1 MAWAKDQGWGLVWSG
16 TVLCF
21 LSVLGGLVIFVPG
34 CGHKT
39 SVRPPSL
46 VAPEP
51 IGDLA
56 LKIED
61 HGVRLNWTR
70 PQRYMD
76 GSEMDDLGAFV
87 VLRATWDGDVARPFS
102 RIALIPVEDRD
113 RFRQAKK
120 INYTD
125 EPLSA
130 GILYRY
136 RVRAVTLDGYL
147 GNLSNTVELVWQD
160 GA

>member
-1 MAWAKDQGWGLVWSG
+1 MTRVGDRERGLVWSG
-16 TVLCF
+16 AVLSFMC
-21 LSVLGGLVIFVPG
+21 VLGGMVILVSG

-61 HGVRLNWTR
+61 HGVTLNWTR

-87 VLRATWDGDVARPFS
+87 VLRAVRDEDAAQPFT
-102 RIALIPVEDRD
+102 RIALILVEDRD
-113 RFRQAKK
+113 RFRQVKK
-120 INYTD
+120 FNYTD

>member
-1 MAWAKDQGWGLVWSG
+1 MAWAEDRGWGLVGRG
-16 TVLCF
+16 TVLSF
-21 LSVLGGLVIFVPG
+21 LCVLGGMMIFVSG

-39 SVRPPSL
+39 LVRPSSL

-56 LKIED
+56 LKIKD
-61 HGVRLNWTR
+61 HGVTLNWTR
-70 PQRYMD
+70 PERYMD
-76 GSEMDDLGAFV
+76 GSEMDDLGGFV
-87 VLRATWDGDVARPFS
+87 VLRATRDGDVAQPFS

-120 INYTD
+120 FNYTD
-125 EPLSA
+125 KPLSA

-160 GA
+160 GG

>member
-1 MAWAKDQGWGLVWSG
+1 MAWAKDRGWGLVWSG

-21 LSVLGGLVIFVPG
+21 ICALGGMAILLSG
-34 CGHKT
+34 CGRKT

-61 HGVRLNWTR
+61 HGVALNWTR

-76 GSEMDDLGAFV
+76 GSEMDDLGGFV
-87 VLRATWDGDVARPFS
+87 VLRATRHGDAVQPFS

-120 INYTD
+120 FNYTD

-147 GNLSNTVELVWQD
+147 GNVSNTVELVWQN

>member
-1 MAWAKDQGWGLVWSG
+1 MRTGDRGWGLGWSG

-21 LSVLGGLVIFVPG
+21 MCALGGMAILLSG
-34 CGHKT
+34 CGRKT

-61 HGVRLNWTR
+61 HGVALNWTR

-76 GSEMDDLGAFV
+76 GSEMDDLGGFV
-87 VLRATWDGDVARPFS
+87 VLRATRHGDAVQPFS

-120 INYTD
+120 FNYTD

-147 GNLSNTVELVWQD
+147 GNVSNTVELVWQN

>member
-1 MAWAKDQGWGLVWSG
+1 MARAEDRGWGLVWRG
-16 TVLCF
+16 TVLSF
-21 LSVLGGLVIFVPG
+21 LGVLGGMMIFVSG

-39 SVRPPSL
+39 LVRPPSL

-56 LKIED
+56 LKIKD
-61 HGVRLNWTR
+61 HGVTLNWTR

-76 GSEMDDLGAFV
+76 GSEMDDLGGFV
-87 VLRATWDGDVARPFS
+87 VLRATRYGDVAQAFS

-120 INYTD
+120 FNYTD

-160 GA
+160 GG